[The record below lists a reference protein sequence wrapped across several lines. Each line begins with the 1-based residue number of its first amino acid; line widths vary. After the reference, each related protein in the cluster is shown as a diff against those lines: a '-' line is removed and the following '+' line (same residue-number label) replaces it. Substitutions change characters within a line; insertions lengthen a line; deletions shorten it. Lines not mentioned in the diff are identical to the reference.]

1 MKKRYVNE
9 RGNWEEEITYPDGRK
24 KIVKCLG
31 GGLWKLRARKEGEKV
46 DLDVSI
52 NMEKATEQA
61 NKLIDLLKSANSLA
75 NELADTLKKL
85 ELNIEV

>member
-1 MKKRYVNE
+1 M
-9 RGNWEEEITYPDGRK
+9 
-24 KIVKCLG
+24 
-31 GGLWKLRARKEGEKV
+31 GEKV

-52 NMEKATEQA
+52 NTEKATEQA
-61 NKLIDLLKSANSLA
+61 NELIDLLKSANSLA